1 MPDVQIQ
8 PLTLES
14 LLADLERGRF
24 AVPNFQRDVEWDKRD
39 IRELMRSIFSDF
51 FIGTLVLWGGGG
63 DWEALL
69 ECEPISGF
77 KERPTET
84 PGPDVENGQARS
96 GTGSSAIV
104 LDGQQRLTA
113 MYYAFFGHSDPSSD
127 DSGLGRE
134 WFFIDLEKFEGT
146 NEVDPERSSAFSSR
160 SETQADAKWFAELAE
175 YDPILTDR
183 PDGDPFPYAET
194 QGHSFPLRLLGAGH
208 AERWLQKYMDF
219 WTAKARKHNSQAA
232 YHKSQ
237 SEELLARAA
246 EMDGGP
252 KPTFQPPMYDS
263 SYQALKQKAQDAD
276 DAVTECQA
284 EIESL
289 REKSRALRQELRTS
303 THTGRNVGTGQEHA
317 RVLKQIRRRRQDL
330 QALKKEAADAQA
342 AVRAIR
348 QELDR
353 AADAGQRSPDTTAGK
368 NSVAGLIHSA
378 EAEEQSTRNH
388 EERAREAAQSVRFGE
403 SFRHRVQN
411 LRGKFTVPAFRIDG
425 TMHQNVVSEMFSQL
439 NRRGKSLKAADL
451 VNAYVALHEF
461 NLKKAAREF
470 EAHLSEQ
477 GLASGRA
484 REDVLRIML
493 IDVHPQSAFELT
505 DENYE
510 CLFPGR
516 STSTRD
522 GKSEVLIKNGADFAN
537 RYREA
542 QEAYE
547 RGLIALRRESYYG
560 KPLTDTS
567 GPSAFVPFGGILPVY
582 CSLLALATEGDEL
595 QRRVRQWYWASVLT
609 ERYYSSSQES
619 SNAERGSLDYNQVL
633 AWVDDDT
640 KKPLAIR
647 HLEDRFGPSLFP
659 RDRLL
664 VKSPGV
670 TRPGLVDGIL
680 GLLFMLRPR
689 GWSTGEQYESEDVTE
704 ADIVS
709 PRWCR
714 EQGLP
719 EALTQSVFN
728 QVLVDKETADAMQE
742 QSPRQYLEAILADL
756 PPGEKDD
763 VLRSHCISRA
773 GYELLMSA
781 SFSRSEFEAFLQE
794 REAEFLRCLA
804 QDLFGEL
811 KLNAP

>member
-8 PLTLES
+8 PMTLEG

-24 AVPNFQRDVEWDKRD
+24 AVPNFQRDVEWDKED

-51 FIGTLVLWGGGG
+51 FIGTLVLWGGGR

-77 KERPTET
+77 KGLPAEV
-84 PGPDVENGQARS
+84 PDAENGQARS
-96 GTGSSAIV
+96 TTASSVIV

-113 MYYAFFGHSDPSSD
+113 MYYAFFGHGDPSLD
-127 DSGLGRE
+127 DSGLARE
-134 WFFIDLEKFEGT
+134 WFFVDLEKFEGT

-160 SETQADAKWFAELAE
+160 PETQVDAKWFAELAE

-183 PDGDPFPYAET
+183 PDGDPFPYDEA

-219 WTAKARKHNSQAA
+219 WTAKARKHNSQAT
-232 YHKSQ
+232 YHKSR
-237 SEELLARAA
+237 SDEFFARA
-246 EMDGGP
+246 EKLDDSP
-252 KPTFQPPMYDS
+252 KHTFQRPTYDS

-276 DAVTECQA
+276 DAVTECQD
-284 EIESL
+284 EIDSL
-289 REKSRALRQELRTS
+289 REKSRVLRQELRTS

-317 RVLKQIRRRRQDL
+317 RVLKQSRRRRQEL
-330 QALKKEAADAQA
+330 QALKKDAVAAHA
-342 AVRAIR
+342 AVRAIQ

-353 AADAGQRSPDTTAGK
+353 AAEGGQRSSDTST
-368 NSVAGLIHSA
+368 NQDSVAGLIRLV
-378 EAEEQSTRNH
+378 EAEDESRRNH
-388 EERAREAAQSVRFGE
+388 EERAREAARSVRFGE

-411 LRGKFTVPAFRIDG
+411 LRGQFTVPAFRIDG

-461 NLKKAAREF
+461 NMKKAAREF

-477 GLASGRA
+477 GLALGRA

-493 IDVHPQSAFELT
+493 IDVHPQSAFELK

-516 STSTRD
+516 STSMLD

-547 RGLIALRRESYYG
+547 RGLVTLRRESYYG
-560 KPLTDTS
+560 KPPTDNTR

-609 ERYYSSSQES
+609 ERYYSASQES
-619 SNAERGSLDYNQVL
+619 SNAERGSLDYTQVL

-647 HLEDRFGPSLFP
+647 HLEDRFGPNLFP
-659 RDRLL
+659 RDRLA
-664 VKSPGV
+664 KSPGAA
-670 TRPGLVDGIL
+670 RSGLRDAIRGA
-680 GLLFMLRPR
+680 LFMLGPR
-689 GWSTGEQYESEDVTE
+689 NWSTGEQYEAKDVTE
-704 ADIVS
+704 VDIAS
-709 PRWCR
+709 EQWCR

-719 EALTQSVFN
+719 ETLAQSVFN
-728 QVLVDKETADAMQE
+728 EVLVDRETADAMQGL
-742 QSPRQYLEAILADL
+742 SPRQYLEAAFADL
-756 PPGEKDD
+756 PPGEMDD

-773 GYELLMSA
+773 GYELLMST
-781 SFSRSEFEAFLQE
+781 SFSRNEFEAFLQE

-804 QDLFGEL
+804 QDLFDDLEL
-811 KLNAP
+811 NMP